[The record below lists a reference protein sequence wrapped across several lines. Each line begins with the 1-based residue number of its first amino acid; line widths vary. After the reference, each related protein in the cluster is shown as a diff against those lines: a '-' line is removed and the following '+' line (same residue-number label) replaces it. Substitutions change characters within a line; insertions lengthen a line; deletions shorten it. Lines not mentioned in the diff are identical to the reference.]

1 MRLIL
6 VAIYSQLRCNPDAND
21 TQLQS
26 SNVGNVPPVSP
37 QICRLERCSVLTAR
51 RKDGLNVA
59 SEIHA
64 LEFE

>member
-6 VAIYSQLRCNPDAND
+6 VAIYSQLRCNLDAND

-26 SNVGNVPPVSP
+26 STIGNVPPVSP
-37 QICRLERCSVLTAR
+37 QICCFERCRVLTAG
-51 RKDGLNVA
+51 RKDDLNVA